1 MTAQSIDFY
10 WDYISHN
17 AYLAWTQ
24 LPPLLQ
30 EFELTV
36 RPVPVLFAG
45 LLKAHGQLGPAE
57 IRPKALWMIKD
68 VLRKAQ
74 RLGVP
79 LNPPASHPFNPL
91 LALRV
96 TTALQGDARQEAVI
110 DALFRA
116 VWVDAEDVTDAAVV
130 ARILA
135 AAGVDAGPVLQS
147 AATAPV
153 KQELADATAQAVAD
167 GVFGVPSLRVQGELF
182 FGYDDFDNLRRFLL
196 GNDVIGDAVMAPW
209 LAVRPSSE
217 RRR

>member
-96 TTALQGDARQEAVI
+96 TTALQGDVRQAAVI

-116 VWVDAEDVTDAAVV
+116 VWVDAQDVTDAAVV

-182 FGYDDFDNLRRFLL
+182 FGYDDFDNLRRFLR
-196 GNDVIGDAVMAPW
+196 GNDVVGDAVMAPW